1 MESIDIRPA
10 TSADAAALAAIFRRA
25 ILAIDPRHY
34 GAAEKKAW
42 LAGGT
47 DVGRWQ
53 ERIGRGFIQVATGRG
68 RPLGFIEYLPEPG
81 HVDCLFT
88 DPDYQRQGIASAL
101 LATVLATASV
111 DILTADVSKAALAF
125 FEQRGFRRQ
134 RENQV
139 RRSGLRLVNYRLVYV
154 RKSRP

>member
-1 MESIDIRPA
+1 MESIDIRLA

-25 ILAIDPRHY
+25 ILAIDSRHY

-42 LAGGT
+42 LTGGD

-53 ERIGRGFIQVATGRG
+53 ERISHGFIQVATGRG
-68 RPLGFIEYLPEPG
+68 RPLGFIEYLPELG

-88 DPDYQRQGIASAL
+88 DPDYQRRGIASAL

-134 RENQV
+134 RENHVQ
-139 RRSGLRLVNYRLVYV
+139 RFGLRLVNYRMVYAQ
-154 RKSRP
+154 KSRS